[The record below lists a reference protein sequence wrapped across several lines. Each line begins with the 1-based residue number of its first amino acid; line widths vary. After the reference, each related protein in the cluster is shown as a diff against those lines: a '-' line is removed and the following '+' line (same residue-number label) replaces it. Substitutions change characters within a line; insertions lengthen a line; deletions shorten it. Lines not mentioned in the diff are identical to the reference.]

1 MSARAT
7 GGDPT
12 TIQLG
17 GPEGNPDT
25 YKLRPQRIGR
35 ISRKLEAVIQ
45 LLGQRG
51 GDSVSEVTGATYD
64 GLKVFIPDLA
74 PQWKLAGYPN
84 AEAWEAK
91 EAHAKRQAEAR
102 DAYARQLALENGASQ
117 AEADGT
123 GWADLDEAEQL
134 RYEEPPELA
143 DFEDPYDP
151 EADASPTP
159 PEILDAIEGIF
170 RIHGGDRLVRLVG
183 KFVSPETIRA
193 QIERFRVES
202 NLKRSARL
210 RQRAGGS
217 AQTSSGTTDP
227 T

>member
-84 AEAWEAK
+84 AEAWEPSRGRW
-91 EAHAKRQAEAR
+91 H
-102 DAYARQLALENGASQ
+102 
-117 AEADGT
+117 
-123 GWADLDEAEQL
+123 
-134 RYEEPPELA
+134 
-143 DFEDPYDP
+143 
-151 EADASPTP
+151 
-159 PEILDAIEGIF
+159 
-170 RIHGGDRLVRLVG
+170 RL
-183 KFVSPETIRA
+183 
-193 QIERFRVES
+193 
-202 NLKRSARL
+202 
-210 RQRAGGS
+210 GGS
-217 AQTSSGTTDP
+217 R
-227 T
+227 